1 MNIFDNNYPQYR
13 YAEDKASDNND
24 NLTPELKYVLHL
36 EKMFAGNE
44 SFSCIYCTLLANFLI
59 SVEKDLIKKD
69 KHIVEGL
76 KELVIKYFTQLK
88 AIPDY
93 ASLTADISENS
104 DVVRSSTC
112 LVLQLAE
119 QGLMLQGVNIK
130 FADVFDTNPGNMNIT
145 IKSSKIRVTEFG
157 ENFIQD
163 YARILRLADDS
174 VKHEKMASLL
184 GDVIKILMSIYDNRN
199 LKVR

>member
-1 MNIFDNNYPQYR
+1 MF
-13 YAEDKASDNND
+13 SDN
-24 NLTPELKYVLHL
+24 V
-36 EKMFAGNE
+36 

-59 SVEKDLIKKD
+59 SVAKDLIKKD

-88 AIPDY
+88 AIPEY
-93 ASLTADISENS
+93 ASLTTDVSENS

-119 QGLMLQGVNIK
+119 QGLMLQGINIK
-130 FADVFDTNPGNMNIT
+130 FADVFEANPGNLNIT
-145 IKSSKIRVTEFG
+145 VKSSKIRVTEFG

-174 VKHEKMASLL
+174 VKHEKMAALL
-184 GDVIKILMSIYDNRN
+184 GDVVKILMSIYDNRN

>member
-1 MNIFDNNYPQYR
+1 
-13 YAEDKASDNND
+13 
-24 NLTPELKYVLHL
+24 
-36 EKMFAGNE
+36 
-44 SFSCIYCTLLANFLI
+44 
-59 SVEKDLIKKD
+59 
-69 KHIVEGL
+69 
-76 KELVIKYFTQLK
+76 
-88 AIPDY
+88 
-93 ASLTADISENS
+93 
-104 DVVRSSTC
+104 
-112 LVLQLAE
+112 
-119 QGLMLQGVNIK
+119 MLQGVNIK